1 MADRRYTINAFTLK
15 LEASPAGASG
25 GAVGTPSASDNIN
38 RTVDEFLEFFAQFDV
53 RATFFTAD
61 EITRA
66 FPQAVRAIHDA
77 GHELAILSRRFH
89 TPLDQLLRFR
99 EEIATAKARLEDL
112 CGQEII
118 GCRSTPIIS
127 GWRSPAMIET
137 LVQEGFIYSS
147 STFPKQSLAP
157 LLLSGTGKAHRLNT
171 PSGALWELPL
181 TSWRPLGIG
190 IPSIRT
196 AGGTT
201 LSALPAW
208 VFARGVEGMN
218 RHGEPAILYV
228 HSWAL
233 DRSDPDYS
241 SLPFRERLLC
251 YGPREETFGKLGMIF
266 RIYRFGSVVEA
277 FASRLTTES
286 NRPSGPRRTSI
297 IRAAVPSS

>member
-15 LEASPAGASG
+15 LEASPAGASS
-25 GAVGTPSASDNIN
+25 GAIATSSTADIN

-53 RATFFTAD
+53 RATFFTSD
-61 EITRA
+61 DITRTN
-66 FPQAVRAIHDA
+66 PKAVRAIHEA
-77 GHELAILSRRFH
+77 GHELAILSPRFH

-99 EEIATAKARLEDL
+99 EEIATAKARLEDV
-112 CGQEII
+112 CGQEIT

-137 LVQEGFIYSS
+137 LVQEGFLYSS

-157 LLLSGTGKAHRLNT
+157 LLLNGTGKAHRLNT
-171 PSGALWELPL
+171 PSGTLWELPL

-190 IPSIRT
+190 TPSIRT
-196 AGGTT
+196 GGGTM
-201 LSALPAW
+201 LSALPTW
-208 VFARGVEGMN
+208 VVARGVEGMN

-251 YGPREETFGKLGMIF
+251 YGPREETLAKLAMIF
-266 RIYRFGSVVEA
+266 RTYRFGSILEA

-286 NRPSGPRRTSI
+286 NRPTSPRRTSI